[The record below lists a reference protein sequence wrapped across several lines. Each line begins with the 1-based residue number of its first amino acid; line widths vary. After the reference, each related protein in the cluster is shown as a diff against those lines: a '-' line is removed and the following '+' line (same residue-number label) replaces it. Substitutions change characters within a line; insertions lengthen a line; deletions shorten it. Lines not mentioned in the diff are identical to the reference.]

1 MPSIGKKLSKTSS
14 DAGPKSADF
23 HYRRPPKIRG
33 DNQEDLDRE
42 ALVEALKKI
51 YPAESQEE
59 AEKSLAR
66 TVGHGLSQDR
76 RTLGNQGLCS
86 SGFPASSEVLL
97 PLPFTPQN
105 QLERLAKEV
114 KS

>member
-1 MPSIGKKLSKTSS
+1 LGIGFLVQRGRVPGIGKKLSKTSS

-23 HYRRPPKIRG
+23 YYRRPPRIRG
-33 DNQEDLDRE
+33 GNQEDLDRE

-66 TVGHGLSQDR
+66 TVGHGLS
-76 RTLGNQGLCS
+76 
-86 SGFPASSEVLL
+86 
-97 PLPFTPQN
+97 
-105 QLERLAKEV
+105 
-114 KS
+114 